1 MREQTISMIGFA
13 VSAMLFLSACWFS
26 LEIQSG
32 IRSGVE
38 KGLALTEDQHS
49 GVITVPGAERGR
61 AMIYGGSEVLF
72 TLRDVEKGHF
82 DIEVGSVRFPAGS
95 NPETADVSI
104 IDTAAEYSAAYRLG
118 ADGLIES
125 IRFEKVR

>member
-95 NPETADVSI
+95 NLKLQTSR
-104 IDTAAEYSAAYRLG
+104 S
-118 ADGLIES
+118 S
-125 IRFEKVR
+125 IRLPSTVRPTGWEQMVLSRVFVSKK